1 MRSIQALG
9 SANTQVFNADFNDV
23 NVLAR
28 AIEFDAAFRPLDP
41 GPEFAPATILKS
53 DHISILKMRFNRGYH
68 QCGCPPTGAL
78 CFGVP
83 VAGVDDWFGAPYLDQ
98 SILPFSQTSGIDLVS
113 RSGFEAYAITI
124 AKDVVEDVADTFQ
137 LPVADTLSAPSSGAL
152 LPNSQSVQEFRSAI
166 NGLFSQDQ
174 PLLNTEHET
183 QLIVQ
188 LILAGLTNAQIID
201 KSAPVVRAKALSR
214 ALEYLDQHLGEAI
227 SVGELSAAC
236 DISLRT
242 LTRAFQQ
249 RFGMG
254 PKAYLNRAR
263 LAAVRT
269 QLSTGEREVVIA
281 DIANSQGFW
290 HMGQFARDYRL
301 VYGELPSETLQR
313 SVD

>member
-1 MRSIQALG
+1 MHIEATGSTNSQFLQA
-9 SANTQVFNADFNDV
+9 SFNDV
-23 NVLAR
+23 NVLGK

-41 GPEFAPATILKS
+41 GPEFAPASILKS
-53 DHISILKMRFNRGYH
+53 NHISILKMRFNRGYH

-83 VAGVDDWFGAPYLDQ
+83 VAGVDDWFGAQYLDQ
-98 SILPFSQTSGIDLVS
+98 SILPFNQASGIDLVS
-113 RSGFEAYAITI
+113 RGGFEAYAITI
-124 AKDVVEDVADTFQ
+124 AEDFIEEIADTFQ
-137 LPVADTLSAPSSGAL
+137 LPIADTLSVPSSGAFL
-152 LPNSQSVQEFRSAI
+152 ANSHSVQKFRSAI
-166 NGLFSQDQ
+166 NGLFNQDL
-174 PLLNTEHET
+174 PLLKPELET

-188 LILAGLTNAQIID
+188 LILAGLTDAPIID
-201 KSAPVVRAKALSR
+201 KSAPVVRARALSR
-214 ALEYLDQHLGEAI
+214 ALEYLDQHQGEAI

-236 DISLRT
+236 DISPRT
-242 LTRAFQQ
+242 LTRAFQE

-254 PKAYLNRAR
+254 PKAYLNRVR

-269 QLSTGEREVVIA
+269 QLSTGEREVLIA
-281 DIANSQGFW
+281 NIANSQGFW